1 MLLEMQGMAHT
12 LLNAIGPILNNEA
25 LHAEHKS
32 ALKLLTR
39 MSECALGK
47 RAVGG
52 SDDIAERIKQIQNRI
67 ANHYANPDAAAPPVE
82 GIEHYAGHPMFKQ
95 MRRLA
100 ADVDLEIQVAKAG
113 GDAKFLQF
121 KEGLILEPDLA
132 VQVANL
138 VSGVEETY
146 EAPSEDHARRI
157 QNLLRKL
164 TEGVALS
171 GGLFDIV
178 WPLRKDPVA
187 LADALHTLVRRYPT
201 LGNNP
206 NWRKPD

>member
-1 MLLEMQGMAHT
+1 MLLQMQGMAHA
-12 LLNAIGPILNNEA
+12 LLNQIGPILNNEA
-25 LHAEHKS
+25 LRAEHKS
-32 ALKLLTR
+32 ALRLLKH
-39 MSECALGK
+39 MSDCALGK

-52 SDDIAERIKQIQNRI
+52 SDDIAERIEQIQNRI

-82 GIEHYAGHPMFKQ
+82 GIEQSAGRATFKK
-95 MRRLA
+95 MRQLA

-113 GDAKFLQF
+113 GDEKFLRF
-121 KEGLILEPDLA
+121 KEGLVLDQDVA
-132 VQVANL
+132 AQAANL

-146 EAPSEDHARRI
+146 DALSEEHGRRI

-164 TEGVALS
+164 TEGAALS
-171 GGLFDIV
+171 GGLLDIV

-206 NWRKPD
+206 NWKKSD

>member
-1 MLLEMQGMAHT
+1 MLLQMQGMAHA
-12 LLNAIGPILNNEA
+12 LLNQIGPILNNEA
-25 LHAEHKS
+25 LRAEHKS
-32 ALKLLTR
+32 ALRLLKH
-39 MSECALGK
+39 MSDCALGK

-52 SDDIAERIKQIQNRI
+52 SDDIAERIEQIQNRI

-82 GIEHYAGHPMFKQ
+82 GIEQYAGRATFKK
-95 MRRLA
+95 MRQLA

-113 GDAKFLQF
+113 GDEKFLRF
-121 KEGLILEPDLA
+121 KEGLVLDRDVA
-132 VQVANL
+132 AQAANL

-146 EAPSEDHARRI
+146 DAPSEEHGRRI

-164 TEGVALS
+164 TEGAALS
-171 GGLFDIV
+171 GGLLDIV

-187 LADALHTLVRRYPT
+187 LAGALHTLVRRYPT

-206 NWRKPD
+206 NWKKSD

>member
-1 MLLEMQGMAHT
+1 MQGMAHT
-12 LLNAIGPILNNEA
+12 LLDTIGPILNNKA
-25 LHAEHKS
+25 LDAVHNS
-32 ALKLLTR
+32 ALELLTH
-39 MSECALGK
+39 MSECALGN

-52 SDDIAERIKQIQNRI
+52 SDDIAAKMNRIQNRI
-67 ANHYANPDAAAPPVE
+67 AKHYANPEAAAPPVE
-82 GIEHYAGHPMFKQ
+82 GIEQYAGHPMFKQ

-121 KEGLILEPDLA
+121 KEGLILKPELA
-132 VQVANL
+132 AQVANL

-146 EAPSEDHARRI
+146 DPPSEDHARRI

>member
-1 MLLEMQGMAHT
+1 MQGMAHT
-12 LLNAIGPILNNEA
+12 LLDTIGPILNNEA

-39 MSECALGK
+39 MSERALGK

-52 SDDIAERIKQIQNRI
+52 SDDIAEEIKQIQNRI
-67 ANHYANPDAAAPPVE
+67 AAHYANPGAAARPGD
-82 GIEHYAGHPMFKQ
+82 GIEQYAGHPMFKQ
-95 MRRLA
+95 MRQLA
-100 ADVDLEIQVAKAG
+100 ADVDLEIRVAQAG
-113 GDAKFLQF
+113 GDEKFLQF
-121 KEGLILEPDLA
+121 SGGLSLNSDLVA
-132 VQVANL
+132 QVANL

-146 EAPSEDHARRI
+146 DPPMEEHGRRI
-157 QNLLRKL
+157 QNLLKKL
-164 TEGVALS
+164 KEGAALP
-171 GGLFDIV
+171 GGLLDIV
-178 WPLRKDPVA
+178 RALREDPVA

>member
-1 MLLEMQGMAHT
+1 MLLKMQGMAHT
-12 LLNAIGPILNNEA
+12 LLDTIGPILNNKA
-25 LHAEHKS
+25 LDAVHNS
-32 ALKLLTR
+32 ALELLTH
-39 MSECALGK
+39 MSECALGN

-52 SDDIAERIKQIQNRI
+52 SDDVAAKMNRIQNRI
-67 ANHYANPDAAAPPVE
+67 AKHYANPEAAAPPVE

-113 GDAKFLQF
+113 GDSKFLQF
-121 KEGLILEPDLA
+121 KEGLILKPELA
-132 VQVANL
+132 AQVANL

-146 EAPSEDHARRI
+146 DAPSEDHARRI

>member
-12 LLNAIGPILNNEA
+12 LLNAIAPILNNQA

-52 SDDIAERIKQIQNRI
+52 SDDIAERIKQIQHRI

-82 GIEHYAGHPMFKQ
+82 GIEQYAGHPMFKQ
-95 MRRLA
+95 MRQLA
-100 ADVDLEIQVAKAG
+100 ADVDLEIQVAKTG
-113 GDAKFLQF
+113 GDAKFLQRE
-121 KEGLILEPDLA
+121 EGLILKQDVA
-132 VQVANL
+132 AQVANM
-138 VSGVEETY
+138 VSRIEETY
-146 EAPSEDHARRI
+146 DAPSEEHGRRI
-157 QNLLRKL
+157 LNLLKNL
-164 TEGVALS
+164 TEMAPLPRGVL
-171 GGLFDIV
+171 GIV
-178 WPLRKDPVA
+178 RERREDPVA

-206 NWRKPD
+206 NWKKPD